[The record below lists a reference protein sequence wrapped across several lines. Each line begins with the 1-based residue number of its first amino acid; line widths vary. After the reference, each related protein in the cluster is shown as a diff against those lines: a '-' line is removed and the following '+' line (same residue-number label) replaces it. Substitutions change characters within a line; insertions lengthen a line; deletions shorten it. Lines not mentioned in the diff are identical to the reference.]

1 MEKHS
6 IKTIWKENNTFE
18 TDIDGHKMLIDTAV
32 EAGGNDNG
40 PRPKQLMLLAASGCT
55 SMDVVSLLKKMRVAF
70 KDFNVSVDAEM
81 TDEHPITYTEAKIT
95 YEFEGE
101 NLSESKS
108 KIEKACSLSFNRY
121 CGVIALLKKA
131 IPVTYEVIIKDL

>member
-18 TDIDGHKMLIDTAV
+18 TEIDGHKMLIDTAE

-55 SMDVVSLLKKMRVAF
+55 SMDVVSLLKKMRVDYS
-70 KDFNVSVDAEM
+70 DFNVNIDADM
-81 TDEHPITYTEAKIT
+81 TTTHPMTYTTMKIT
-95 YEFEGE
+95 YEIEGE
-101 NLSESKS
+101 NVSESKK
-108 KIEKACSLSFNRY
+108 KIDSSDQMTKE
-121 CGVIALLKKA
+121 
-131 IPVTYEVIIKDL
+131 